1 MLIKIICSNVLIV
14 LLNLQTFK
22 TMKGIIIKPR
32 KPNKMVINPQDCN
45 GCIYL
50 PANKKTCKSC
60 GNWKLT

>member
-1 MLIKIICSNVLIV
+1 